1 VKRIILVIGLTVNGC
16 VESFLWKKVTRQ
28 LLRNIPLAAN
38 VEHRYYWKIEYVDLL
53 REVEHEQHNLDR
65 ITRFVRSRSTGLE
78 ALKFVIPVGAPMMRH
93 VQDLIKFYSLLANL
107 EEVEGLVINPD
118 VRAEHGVYQ
127 LEVNHAPVAD
137 AEMATTATST
147 PTVYDEADD
156 DDEGKNNVY

>member
-1 VKRIILVIGLTVNGC
+1 
-16 VESFLWKKVTRQ
+16 
-28 LLRNIPLAAN
+28 
-38 VEHRYYWKIEYVDLL
+38 
-53 REVEHEQHNLDR
+53 
-65 ITRFVRSRSTGLE
+65 
-78 ALKFVIPVGAPMMRH
+78 
-93 VQDLIKFYSLLANL
+93 L

>member
-1 VKRIILVIGLTVNGC
+1 
-16 VESFLWKKVTRQ
+16 
-28 LLRNIPLAAN
+28 
-38 VEHRYYWKIEYVDLL
+38 
-53 REVEHEQHNLDR
+53 
-65 ITRFVRSRSTGLE
+65 
-78 ALKFVIPVGAPMMRH
+78 
-93 VQDLIKFYSLLANL
+93 L

-127 LEVNHAPVAD
+127 LEVKHAPVAD